1 KQGITLDLSSED
13 GQQLFRRL
21 LPRFD
26 VVVENLPSDVQRR
39 WHCTYDELAAVHDGV
54 VVVSVSCY
62 GQDGPYH
69 DRPGAGT
76 LAEAFAGLTHMT
88 GEADGPP
95 VLPSVPV
102 GDLLT
107 GIVGALGALAAC
119 YHRATGG
126 PGQHVDVSMYE
137 PVLQL
142 LAATV
147 TAYEPGGPVPARTGS
162 RVRG

>member
-1 KQGITLDLSSED
+1 W
-13 GQQLFRRL
+13 RRL
-21 LPRFD
+21 LPR
-26 VVVENLPSDVQRR
+26 SDVLGENRPAAMQRR
-39 WHCTYDELAAVHDGV
+39 WHCTYDGLAAVNPEL

-88 GEADGPP
+88 GDADGPP

-126 PGQHVDVSMYE
+126 PGQ
-137 PVLQL
+137 
-142 LAATV
+142 
-147 TAYEPGGPVPARTGS
+147 
-162 RVRG
+162 